1 MTPRSGIGW
10 SQSATHSVAA
20 ARDRRDHLRTRR
32 DINEGPYDD
41 FLQID
46 APINRGNSG
55 GPTFNL
61 RGQVI
66 GINTAIY
73 SRSGSQFP
81 RISPS
86 TSSPSS
92 GARPRDLGVAR
103 HSHSERDATDRQEP
117 WSRPGPSDRCAGRFG
132 HRRQTGRSSRH
143 QARRCDYR
151 RSGHK
156 IKSAHNLPRLVA
168 STRSAPSSS

>member
-73 SRSGSQFP
+73 SPSGGSVGIGFAVPSNIAKQVVTQLRS
-81 RISPS
+81 
-86 TSSPSS
+86 T
-92 GARPRDLGVAR
+92 
-103 HSHSERDATDRQEP
+103 AT
-117 WSRPGPSDRCAGRFG
+117 
-132 HRRQTGRSSRH
+132 
-143 QARRCDYR
+143 
-151 RSGHK
+151 
-156 IKSAHNLPRLVA
+156 
-168 STRSAPSSS
+168 

>member
-61 RGQVI
+61 RDQVI

-73 SRSGSQFP
+73 SPSGGSVGIAFAVPSNIAKHVVTQLRS
-81 RISPS
+81 
-86 TSSPSS
+86 T
-92 GARPRDLGVAR
+92 
-103 HSHSERDATDRQEP
+103 AT
-117 WSRPGPSDRCAGRFG
+117 
-132 HRRQTGRSSRH
+132 
-143 QARRCDYR
+143 
-151 RSGHK
+151 
-156 IKSAHNLPRLVA
+156 
-168 STRSAPSSS
+168 